1 MIPATAPL
9 KLKRFQNRLSMMAGP
24 KAAPNTP
31 HAFETRLMMEPAFGF
46 EAISSAM
53 MEMASTTKRP
63 AQSIS
68 FSLALFLRRTG
79 L

>member
-1 MIPATAPL
+1 
-9 KLKRFQNRLSMMAGP
+9 
-24 KAAPNTP
+24 
-31 HAFETRLMMEPAFGF
+31 MMEPAFGF